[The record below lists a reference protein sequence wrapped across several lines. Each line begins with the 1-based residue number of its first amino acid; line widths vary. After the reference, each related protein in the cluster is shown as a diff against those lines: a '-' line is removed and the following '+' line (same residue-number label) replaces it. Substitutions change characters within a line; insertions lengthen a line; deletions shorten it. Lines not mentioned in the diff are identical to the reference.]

1 MWLTQTGDLPILPI
15 LSVKKSGNLNRNL
28 DIWVLNYIEERW
40 KFCTGVDFVTYQG
53 RKSDLAKILGILYFN
68 NIVS

>member
-28 DIWVLNYIEERW
+28 DIWVLNYVEERL
-40 KFCTGVDFVTYQG
+40 KFCTGVDFVTYQVI
-53 RKSDLAKILGILYFN
+53 KE
-68 NIVS
+68 

>member
-28 DIWVLNYIEERW
+28 DIWVLNYVEERW
-40 KFCTGVDFVTYQG
+40 KFCTGVDFVTYQSI
-53 RKSDLAKILGILYFN
+53 KE
-68 NIVS
+68 